1 MQDLKK
7 WFDKAKVPA
16 KIEKKPLSSI
26 TRSVNNQDIFQMTIN
41 TRGKKNKREYFRI
54 YHGHLENDIR
64 VVDTDSENQQVILHV
79 NEPGREYTVRTWNHK
94 NADWVYHT
102 QKSPN
107 FLRKYLMGMDD
118 SHLFIAELPNNLG
131 PINKIKDAHKILK
144 PNDVLEKEKKN
155 NKIKRQGEW
164 FFIPAT
170 PKEIELIEENSNL
183 IEKKIPLG
191 NNTLIWRSRNSH
203 VASQLINIRENQFVS
218 GKISHVEHKTL
229 KLQGWFKVM
238 RNNEARSTAISGAN
252 IYNGV
257 KFID

>member
-16 KIEKKPLSSI
+16 KIERNPMNSI
-26 TRSVNNQDIFQMTIN
+26 TRSVNNQDIFQMNIDI
-41 TRGKKNKREYFRI
+41 RGKKNKREYFRI
-54 YHGHLENDIR
+54 YYGHPENDIR
-64 VVDTDSENQQVILHV
+64 VVDTDSKNQQVILLV
-79 NEPGREYTVRTWNHK
+79 NEPGREYTVKTWDSK
-94 NADWVYHT
+94 KTDWVYHT

-107 FLRKYLMGMDD
+107 FLRKYLMGMDE

-144 PNDVLEKEKKN
+144 PNNVLEKEKN
-155 NKIKRQGEW
+155 TNRIKRQGEW

-170 PKEIELIEENSNL
+170 LKEFELIEENSIL
-183 IEKKIPLG
+183 IEKKIQLG
-191 NNTLIWRSRNSH
+191 SNDLRSGNTHITD
-203 VASQLINIRENQFVS
+203 QLININENQFVR
-218 GKISHVEHKTL
+218 GKITHVEHKTL

-238 RNNEARSTAISGAN
+238 RNNETRTSAISGTN

-257 KFID
+257 KFVD